1 MNRRPLLRLLSLCA
15 LVPVAPAAL
24 ALDYER
30 DVMPIFEEKCF
41 DCHSAEADKVKGGLR
56 LDDPEHF
63 LGRFAKN
70 DVVLPGNWDASY
82 LFVTITR
89 PHDSEE
95 AMPPKDKG
103 TPLTPEEILTVAN
116 WIHEGAKVGRESG
129 DKGPDDLKPDDILKF
144 KDGVMV
150 TDTFDNSSTTPEKP
164 MTKPEAAP
172 EQIVRE
178 WTNREGT
185 KIQATFQGLEGSNA
199 VLKLPDGRIANYPLE
214 KLSDESHATIRELS
228 ASSPAKTGE

>member
-1 MNRRPLLRLLSLCA
+1 MNLHPLPPLLLLCILA
-15 LVPVAPAAL
+15 MVAPAAL

-82 LFVTITR
+82 LFVTISR

-95 AMPPKDKG
+95 AMPPKGKG

-129 DKGPDDLKPDDILKF
+129 DKGPDDLKPDGILKF
-144 KDGVMV
+144 KNGALV
-150 TDTFDNSSTTPEKP
+150 TETFDASSDASAKP
-164 MTKPEAAP
+164 MTKPEPAP
-172 EQIVRE
+172 EQTERE

-199 VLKLPDGRIANYPLE
+199 VLKLKDGRVARYPLE
-214 KLSDESHATIRELS
+214 KLSDESQATIREIS